1 MDNGIYKPRRFFD
14 SSVEQQCY
22 IILQE
27 LINTEF
33 YTIIPH
39 IHLKDVFDIKEEK
52 SIFWRHYHVDF
63 AIIDTVGYP
72 VAGIEIHGPKHWN
85 SPTSKDHDKIKKSLF
100 LNADIP
106 LITIPVVEIP
116 YKANLE
122 NIDTYKTNLKKLLVS
137 NLAQLSNKT
146 SYPSYCWHCGQTL
159 SQKFRN
165 DDPSIRFFACTNK
178 DCKCRT
184 LSEDKIHEIIKCN
197 I

>member
-1 MDNGIYKPRRFFD
+1 MDNCIYKPRSFFD
-14 SSVEQQCY
+14 SGVERQCY

-33 YTIIPH
+33 YTVVPH
-39 IHLKDVFDIKEEK
+39 MHLKDIFNIKEEK

-63 AIIDTVGYP
+63 AI
-72 VAGIEIHGPKHWN
+72 
-85 SPTSKDHDKIKKSLF
+85 
-100 LNADIP
+100 
-106 LITIPVVEIP
+106 
-116 YKANLE
+116 
-122 NIDTYKTNLKKLLVS
+122 LKKLLVS

-146 SYPSYCWHCGQTL
+146 SYPSYCWHCGRTL

-184 LSEDKIHEIIKCN
+184 LSDDKIHEIIKCN